1 MSDIDTT
8 AISHHGPRAVR
19 PVEFGTTGFYPAF
32 SGAAMAVASEAMGF
46 DIQSFSENHSMVAD
60 CFGEM
65 RDTAR
70 ETTKILLACGPVNFV
85 TRDPGVVAAAVLP
98 IQVLSGGRA
107 VCGVASG
114 DSTVA
119 AAGRT
124 PQRHEALDRDV
135 RMLRTYLH
143 GSDVAVGERTSRL
156 EWADDL
162 SYEPVPIQM
171 VCSGP
176 KAIALAAHVTDRI
189 CLGIGTNPQRVAWA
203 LRIVEEA
210 LHESGRDRDDVR
222 IGLFAPLA
230 VTADRV
236 TGRAA
241 IRTRVAA
248 WAHMSS
254 GRGMD
259 LSQQPEILRRVT
271 SVLRDTYDYRYHR
284 PGVPAENPNSAAC
297 DEAFGDWMGIGGPT
311 SYITDRLAQLVE
323 MGVDFFMTALPPPER
338 EPFAAEVM
346 PAVRALHAAR

>member
-1 MSDIDTT
+1 
-8 AISHHGPRAVR
+8 
-19 PVEFGTTGFYPAF
+19 
-32 SGAAMAVASEAMGF
+32 MGF

-65 RDTAR
+65 RDAAR
-70 ETTKILLACGPVNFV
+70 ETTEILLACGPVNFV

-98 IQVLSGGRA
+98 IQILSRGRA

-114 DSTVA
+114 DSAVA
-119 AAGRT
+119 AAGRA
-124 PQRHEALDRDV
+124 PQRHDALDRDV

-143 GSDVAVGERTSRL
+143 GGDVAVGERTSRL
-156 EWADDL
+156 EWADGL

-176 KAIALAAHVTDRI
+176 KAIALAARVTDRI
-189 CLGIGTNPQRVAWA
+189 CLGVGTNPERVAWA
-203 LRIVEEA
+203 LRIIEEA
-210 LHESGRDRDDVR
+210 LHESDRDRDDIR

-230 VTADRV
+230 VTDDRV

-254 GRGMD
+254 GPGMD

-284 PGVPAENPNSAAC
+284 PGVPPDNPNSAVC
-297 DEAFGDWMGIGGPT
+297 DEEFGDWMGIGGPT
-311 SYITDRLAQLVE
+311 SYITDRLAQLVD
-323 MGVDFFMTALPPPER
+323 MGVDFFMTALPMPER
-338 EPFAAEVM
+338 ERFAADVM
-346 PAVRALHAAR
+346 PAVRALRATR